1 MSRNSLYIIPIAL
14 TFLIVVMGNSVKY
27 VIKRGD
33 QEMEN
38 KNKKDMMDWFDTH
51 VIVMGQDKKTN
62 NKIQNK
68 LKEKLAKDLDK
79 EGK

>member
-1 MSRNSLYIIPIAL
+1 MYIIPIAL
-14 TFLIVVMGNSVKY
+14 TFLIVVMVKY

-68 LKEKLAKDLDK
+68 LREKLAKDMEKEDK
-79 EGK
+79 